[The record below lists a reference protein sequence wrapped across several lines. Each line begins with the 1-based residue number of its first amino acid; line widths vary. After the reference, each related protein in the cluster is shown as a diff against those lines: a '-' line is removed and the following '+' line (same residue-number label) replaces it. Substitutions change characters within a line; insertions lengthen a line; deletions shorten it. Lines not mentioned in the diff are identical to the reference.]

1 MRFALA
7 LILAAAPELSVPR
20 LTPCVAR
27 AFALEAWDLS
37 GIGNLR
43 LPGRPNLLVGS
54 ALRVA
59 AFSFAILNSMQ
70 IVSAVPPSV
79 SASVVLVP

>member
-1 MRFALA
+1 
-7 LILAAAPELSVPR
+7 
-20 LTPCVAR
+20 
-27 AFALEAWDLS
+27 
-37 GIGNLR
+37 LR

>member
-1 MRFALA
+1 
-7 LILAAAPELSVPR
+7 
-20 LTPCVAR
+20 
-27 AFALEAWDLS
+27 
-37 GIGNLR
+37 LR
-43 LPGRPNLLVGS
+43 LPGRPNLLAGS

-70 IVSAVPPSV
+70 IVSAVLPSV